1 MLPGNLIGGG
11 TSCGSDHAP
20 RSARSVSWGG
30 PLQNLWIT
38 VSEPYEIILVLRCIT
53 NYKVAF
59 PVTLT
64 RLDTIQLR
72 TTSHFVKAV
81 RRATFRDE
89 GEHLSFMTK
98 KRAQSVSLLGSGE
111 YELSRLLS
119 LQSAKT
125 SAQIVGALFSAKSAK
140 STAMLTDGSL
150 TAEVQTLLNNAAGV
164 IECATGGH
172 GRCANS
178 RCECRCHDSRV
189 PW

>member
-1 MLPGNLIGGG
+1 VVV
-11 TSCGSDHAP
+11 CEE
-20 RSARSVSWGG
+20 ARFG

-38 VSEPYEIILVLRCIT
+38 VSEPYEISLCLGASQTI
-53 NYKVAF
+53 KVTF

-64 RLDTIQLR
+64 RLDSIRLR
-72 TTSHFVKAV
+72 TTSHFVEAV

-98 KRAQSVSLLGSGE
+98 KRAQSVSLLGSGVH
-111 YELSRLLS
+111 ELSRLLN
-119 LQSAKT
+119 LRSAKT
-125 SAQIVGALFSAKSAK
+125 SAQIAGALFSAESAK

-150 TAEVQTLLNNAAGV
+150 TAEVQMLLNNAAGV